1 MKNIKIIFLMIFLM
15 GYFTAFSQQV
25 STGLQD
31 GQQKT
36 TSVKQD
42 RSTLSP
48 NPAPGELTGLQD
60 LGDSNGDQQLLPD
73 ATEIADPESSPNKPT
88 DPATLTT
95 EGSGQVVTT
104 VVENVGPR
112 PSDPNGIRP
121 ETK

>member
-60 LGDSNGDQQLLPD
+60 LGDSNGEQQLLPD

-88 DPATLTT
+88 DPATLTVK
-95 EGSGQVVTT
+95 GSGEMVTT
-104 VVENVGPR
+104 TVENVGPR

>member
-48 NPAPGELTGLQD
+48 NPAPGEQTGLQD

-88 DPATLTT
+88 DPAILTVKGPG
-95 EGSGQVVTT
+95 EMVTT
-104 VVENVGPR
+104 TVENVGPR

>member
-88 DPATLTT
+88 DPATLAT
-95 EGSGQVVTT
+95 EGSGEVVTT
-104 VVENVGPR
+104 AVENIGPR
-112 PSDPNGIRP
+112 PSDPNGVRP

>member
-48 NPAPGELTGLQD
+48 NPAPGEQTGLQD
-60 LGDSNGDQQLLPD
+60 LGDSNGDQQMLPD

-88 DPATLTT
+88 DPATLTVKGPG
-95 EGSGQVVTT
+95 EMVTT
-104 VVENVGPR
+104 TVENVGPR
-112 PSDPNGIRP
+112 PSDPNGVRP

>member
-48 NPAPGELTGLQD
+48 NPAPGEQTGLQD

-95 EGSGQVVTT
+95 EGPGEVVTT
-104 VVENVGPR
+104 AVENVGPR
-112 PSDPNGIRP
+112 PSDPNGVRP